1 MLKIFK
7 TLLLAL
13 IPATLVAVYSYREKA
28 ILLILVG
35 VVSAVASEALFQ
47 WVFKRKYTYKDGGAV
62 VTGLLLALSVSP
74 STPLVLLA
82 GAAAVAIIL
91 GKQVYEDF
99 QRTSLILHSL
109 VDCLLCT
116 CFQLPCNHGYHQW
129 IWFQLQLHYVY

>member
-28 ILLILVG
+28 ILLIIVG
-35 VVSAVASEALFQ
+35 IVSAVASEALFQ
-47 WVFKRKYTYKDGGAV
+47 MVFKRKYTYKDGGAV

-91 GKQVYEDF
+91 GKQVHGGF
-99 QRTSLILHSL
+99 QRTSLILHYL
-109 VDCLLCT
+109 VDCSLFT
-116 CFQLPCNHGYHQW
+116 CFQRPCNHGYHRW
-129 IWFQLQLHYVY
+129 TWFQLQHHFVF